1 MTADAIKF
9 YGPRVSTYCRI
20 CEVVAEE
27 KGAPWENIPTDSK
40 DPEHRKRHPFGR
52 APALEYS
59 GQYGD
64 VKIYEALAIATWI
77 DGTFG
82 PPNTLQPVD
91 PLARATMLRWVNIVD
106 HYLFPVIEHEFV
118 MPWVVARLVGAQ
130 PDRERAQKAL
140 GPISLLLDIPN
151 GELAEG
157 GPYLAG
163 QAFSFADIW
172 LAATLEGLA
181 ADETARKLIADRPA
195 LAAWLTQVR
204 ARKSWQATTPD
215 LSTFPGFK
223 NFVGEG

>member
-1 MTADAIKF
+1 MAEGLKF

-27 KGAPWENIPTDSK
+27 KGVAWKNIPTDSK
-40 DPEHRKRHPFGR
+40 DPTHRKRHPFGR
-52 APALEYS
+52 APALEC
-59 GQYGD
+59 GE
-64 VKIYEALAIATWI
+64 VKLYEALAITTWI

-82 PPNTLQPVD
+82 APDALQPKD

-130 PDRERAQKAL
+130 PDRDRAQKAL
-140 GPISLLLDIPN
+140 GPIAILLDIPE
-151 GELAEG
+151 GELGAG

-163 QAFSFADIW
+163 DAFSFADIW

-181 ADETARKLIADRPA
+181 ADETARQLIADRPA
-195 LAAWLTQVR
+195 LAKWLTQVR

-215 LSTFPGFK
+215 LSTFPGYK

>member
-1 MTADAIKF
+1 MTEKLTF

-27 KGAPWENIPTDSK
+27 KGALWENIPTDSK
-40 DPEHRKRHPFGR
+40 DPDHRKRHPFGR

-59 GQYGD
+59 GEHGE

-82 PPNTLQPVD
+82 TPNTLQPAD
-91 PLARATMLRWVNIVD
+91 PLARANSLRWVNIVD

-118 MPWVVARLVGAQ
+118 MPWVVARLVGAV
-130 PDRERAQKAL
+130 PDRERAQKSL
-140 GPISLLLDIPN
+140 GPIAMLLDIPA
-151 GELAEG
+151 GELAAG
-157 GPYLAG
+157 GPWLAG
-163 QAFSFADIW
+163 DEFSFADIW

-181 ADETARKLIADRPA
+181 ADETARKLITDRPA
-195 LAAWLTQVR
+195 LATWLGNVR
-204 ARKSWQATTPD
+204 ARESWRATTPD

-223 NFVGEG
+223 HFVGEG